1 MLGADNAFD
10 SDPDEKES
18 SEVEKHEA
26 WLEACRKNTAS
37 NIERI
42 EAAASRLGHL
52 SDASPNKAG
61 TAVERF
67 LLERL
72 LLDDERAHL
81 ARSRASERDKL
92 QLDQLRHVSALNQRA
107 TQGASQPG
115 PAAFQP
121 GVASSQLQQPV
132 QQISTWPAPSPAAGI
147 ADQATQPPV
156 TASGFR
162 AFSITGRAKP
172 PS

>member
-1 MLGADNAFD
+1 MVGADDALD

-26 WLEACRKNTAS
+26 WLAACRKNTAS
-37 NIERI
+37 NIERVQ
-42 EAAASRLGHL
+42 AAASRLGQL

-81 ARSRASERDKL
+81 ARSRAAERDKL
-92 QLDQLRHVSALNQRA
+92 QLEQLRQVSAFNQRA
-107 TQGASQPG
+107 TQGAPQPG

-121 GVASSQLQQPV
+121 GVASLQLQQPV
-132 QQISTWPAPSPAAGI
+132 QQTSTWPTPSPPAAI
-147 ADQATQPPV
+147 AEQATQPPV
-156 TASGFR
+156 AASGFR

-172 PS
+172 PT